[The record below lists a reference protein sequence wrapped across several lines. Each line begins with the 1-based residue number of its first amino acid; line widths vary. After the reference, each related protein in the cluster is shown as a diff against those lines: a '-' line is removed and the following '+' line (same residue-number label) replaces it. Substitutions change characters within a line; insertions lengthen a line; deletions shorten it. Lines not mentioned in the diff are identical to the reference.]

1 MRKVVVLA
9 LACAAC
15 APEFTD
21 DVTRVTSPRL
31 LVAVAE
37 PAEVR
42 PRAPVTIVAMS
53 APDPANGYAR
63 EHPFRFTFCT
73 TPATVGDPRPVSDAC
88 LDEPGVA
95 LTATADVGT
104 GTVPQDACARY
115 GPDPPPGDHR
125 PRDPDATGGFYQ
137 PVRIDAL
144 GQKWVH
150 LLRVTCA
157 LPDAPAALARELAET
172 YVANANPVI
181 EAVETER
188 IGEPGADRVRVTVR
202 WTPESRESY
211 PRLSPDGSAI
221 EQREEFF
228 RASWFTT
235 SGTFAPS
242 ATATEEGDGAL
253 EMTNELAVGADAA
266 PMVWVVLRDS
276 RGGASVA
283 SQRMESGE

>member
-1 MRKVVVLA
+1 MKRALA
-9 LACAAC
+9 LTLACATC
-15 APEFTD
+15 APEFND
-21 DVTRVTSPRL
+21 DVTLVTSPRL

-53 APDPANGYAR
+53 APDPADVYAR
-63 EHPFRFTFCT
+63 ENPFRFTFCT

-95 LTATADVGT
+95 LTAAGDVGA
-104 GTVPQDACARY
+104 GNVPQDACARF
-115 GPDPPPGDHR
+115 GPDPPPGDFR

-144 GQKWVH
+144 GQKWIH

-181 EAVETER
+181 EAIKAVRES
-188 IGEPGADRVRVTVR
+188 DRVRVTVR
-202 WTPESRESY
+202 WTPESAESY
-211 PRLSPDGSAI
+211 PRLAADGSAI
-221 EQREEFF
+221 EQRDEFF

-235 SGTFAPS
+235 AGTFTSS

-253 EMTNELAVGADAA
+253 EMTNELVTDPGAA
-266 PMVWVVLRDS
+266 PVVWVVLRDS
-276 RGGASVA
+276 RGGAAVTS
-283 SQRMESGE
+283 RRE